1 MADEVRGLRGGGGVS
16 LLALRARARL
26 EGVWRMPL
34 RGTCTRCC
42 GARFAVR
49 LASGNQRSPSSRAE
63 ILMHAA
69 LIGYEGSENL
79 AACFHLMRTRRHD
92 RAHRLAARGRVPR
105 RMDGV
110 AAAVDQDGLDSCC
123 GGQGSSGS
131 SLSLSCSWVVV
142 DKGGLCCGR
151 SGLARNLAPAKVMS
165 GEAGDSRIVRDMASV
180 GGCVGWER
188 DGAGSEQLECSD
200 RAAGGGDGTGAA

>member
-1 MADEVRGLRGGGGVS
+1 MLPEVGSECLAGGGLCLS
-16 LLALRARARL
+16 RLARFSIFRERALLAARELLGR
-26 EGVWRMPL
+26 
-34 RGTCTRCC
+34 
-42 GARFAVR
+42 
-49 LASGNQRSPSSRAE
+49 PSSRAE

-165 GEAGDSRIVRDMASV
+165 GEAGESRIVRDMASV
-180 GGCVGWER
+180 AGCGGWER
-188 DGAGSEQLECSD
+188 DGSGSEQLECAD